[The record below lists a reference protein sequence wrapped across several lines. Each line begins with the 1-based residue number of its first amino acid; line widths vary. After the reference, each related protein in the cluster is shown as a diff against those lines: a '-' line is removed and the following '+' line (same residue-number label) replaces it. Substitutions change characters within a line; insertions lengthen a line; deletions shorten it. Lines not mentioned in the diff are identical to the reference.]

1 MFYLIAYDITD
12 NKCRNRV
19 SHILEGYG
27 VRVQFSVFEC
37 ILKSPIFEELMG
49 KLSEVLNKHEDSLRI
64 YRICRSCKENIE
76 IKGIGS
82 VYEPKDIVFV

>member
-1 MFYLIAYDITD
+1 MFYLVAYDITD
-12 NKCRNRV
+12 TKRRNRV

-37 ILKSPIFEELMG
+37 MLKNSIFEEMME
-49 KLSEVLNKHEDSLRI
+49 KLSETLNKTEDSLRI
-64 YRICRSCKENIE
+64 YRICEACKNNIE
-76 IKGIGS
+76 IKGLGS